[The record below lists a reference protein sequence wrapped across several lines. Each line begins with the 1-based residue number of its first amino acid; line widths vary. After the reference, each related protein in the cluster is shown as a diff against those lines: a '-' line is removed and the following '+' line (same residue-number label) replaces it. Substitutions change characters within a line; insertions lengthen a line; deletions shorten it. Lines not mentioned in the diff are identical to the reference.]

1 MDAISLLK
9 TDHKEL
15 RGMFKEMSGTTKRGA
30 KARADLLAKIG
41 LELFL
46 HSKVEEEIFYPAF
59 KQAAENDKDSRIF
72 FEAMEEH
79 HAVDDLVLPDLKH
92 TDVATDQF
100 GARAKVLKELV
111 EHHMQE
117 EEGDMFP
124 RAKTLL
130 GKDEL
135 DTLGTAMEARKKQLK
150 AARKS
155 EGK

>member
-1 MDAISLLK
+1 M
-9 TDHKEL
+9 
-15 RGMFKEMSGTTKRGA
+15 
-30 KARADLLAKIG
+30 
-41 LELFL
+41 
-46 HSKVEEEIFYPAF
+46 
-59 KQAAENDKDSRIF
+59 F

-92 TDVATDQF
+92 TDVTTDQF

-111 EHHMQE
+111 EHHMKE

-135 DTLGTAMEARKKQLK
+135 DTLGTAMEARKQQLK
-150 AARKS
+150 TEKKS
-155 EGK
+155 SGK